1 MGCAGSRIT
10 APAVTGP
17 AQGPRPASSTPAMIS
32 VVFVM
37 APEKRESLLR
47 SSAPRVSIA
56 AMTQPYRIQMH
67 ETGGPDV
74 LQVEDFIPRKPGPGE
89 VTVRQSAA
97 GLNFIDTYHRTGL
110 YPVRFPFTP
119 GQEGAGAVQE
129 VGEGVTH
136 LKPGDKV
143 AYLASGTYA
152 SHFTGP
158 AERMIPLPD
167 SITPQDAAAVL
178 LKGLTAWA
186 LLFEVRPLQAGET
199 ILVWAP
205 VGGVGSLL
213 VPWAASLGARVIAV
227 TSTEAKAEKAR
238 ALGASDVIIGYEG
251 VADKVRELT
260 GGRGVDVS
268 YDSVGRISAE
278 ESLNSLRTAGWFVTY
293 GNASGPVEP
302 IPPGRLAQGGSLVM
316 TRPTLFSFIQDAE
329 SLTRGA
335 SLLFSA
341 LSSGILKADIGQRFP
356 LSEAAKAHEAIES
369 GTTTGATVL
378 VP

>member
-1 MGCAGSRIT
+1 
-10 APAVTGP
+10 
-17 AQGPRPASSTPAMIS
+17 
-32 VVFVM
+32 
-37 APEKRESLLR
+37 
-47 SSAPRVSIA
+47 
-56 AMTQPYRIQMH
+56 MTQPYRIQMH

-136 LKPGDKV
+136 LKPGDRV

-158 AERMIPLPD
+158 ADRMIPLPD

-227 TSTEAKAEKAR
+227 TSTEAKAEKAK

-278 ESLNSLRTAGWFVTY
+278 ESLNSLCTAGWFVTY

-341 LSSGILKADIGQRFP
+341 LSSGTLKADIGQRFP

>member
-1 MGCAGSRIT
+1 
-10 APAVTGP
+10 
-17 AQGPRPASSTPAMIS
+17 
-32 VVFVM
+32 
-37 APEKRESLLR
+37 LL
-47 SSAPRVSIA
+47 
-56 AMTQPYRIQMH
+56 
-67 ETGGPDV
+67 
-74 LQVEDFIPRKPGPGE
+74 
-89 VTVRQSAA
+89 
-97 GLNFIDTYHRTGL
+97 
-110 YPVRFPFTP
+110 
-119 GQEGAGAVQE
+119 
-129 VGEGVTH
+129 
-136 LKPGDKV
+136 
-143 AYLASGTYA
+143 
-152 SHFTGP
+152 
-158 AERMIPLPD
+158 LPD
-167 SITPQDAAAVL
+167 DIRPQDAAAVL

-227 TSTEAKAEKAR
+227 TSTEAKAEKAK

-251 VADKVRELT
+251 VADRVKELT
-260 GGRGVDVS
+260 GGRGVDVA

-278 ESLNSLRTAGWFVTY
+278 ESLNSLRPAGWFVTY

-316 TRPTLFSFIQDAE
+316 TRPTLFHFIPDAD
-329 SLTRGA
+329 SLARGA

-341 LSSGILKADIGQRFP
+341 LKSGTIHADIGQRFP

>member
-1 MGCAGSRIT
+1 
-10 APAVTGP
+10 
-17 AQGPRPASSTPAMIS
+17 
-32 VVFVM
+32 
-37 APEKRESLLR
+37 
-47 SSAPRVSIA
+47 
-56 AMTQPYRIQMH
+56 
-67 ETGGPDV
+67 
-74 LQVEDFIPRKPGPGE
+74 
-89 VTVRQSAA
+89 
-97 GLNFIDTYHRTGL
+97 
-110 YPVRFPFTP
+110 
-119 GQEGAGAVQE
+119 
-129 VGEGVTH
+129 
-136 LKPGDKV
+136 
-143 AYLASGTYA
+143 
-152 SHFTGP
+152 
-158 AERMIPLPD
+158 MIPLPD

-341 LSSGILKADIGQRFP
+341 LSSGTLKADIGQRFP
-356 LSEAAKAHEAIES
+356 LSEVAKAHEAIES
-369 GTTTGATVL
+369 GTTTGATIL
-378 VP
+378 IP